1 MYCVNM
7 KEYSVLT
14 FQISFTRILKYA
26 LSCVFMV
33 LAENKQYLFCFLTT
47 FFLTVYQSV
56 HQCICKTIKMKYILY
71 N

>member
-1 MYCVNM
+1 MKTQKYGKMYCVNM

-14 FQISFTRILKYA
+14 FQISFTRISKYA

-47 FFLTVYQSV
+47 FLL
-56 HQCICKTIKMKYILY
+56 QCI
-71 N
+71 NQ